1 MKKNIFITTYFME
14 IGGVERSLIGL
25 LHNIDYS
32 KYQVDLFVW
41 QHSGFFMNYIPKEVN
56 LLKENHKYAAFAKPL
71 RSVLF
76 SKDILIGLARV
87 YALLLNRKKHI
98 FNNASVFSYVVK
110 SMSPFLPKITSK
122 QYDLAISF
130 IEPHPWLCNQ
140 INAKRKV
147 AWIHTDYTSVGV
159 DTEYEL
165 PIWSRYD
172 NIIAI
177 SDSAK
182 DSFLKVFPTLSD
194 KVLVI
199 ENIISLEML
208 ESQSLREI
216 ELIKGKE
223 ICLCSVGRFSY
234 PKNFENIPNITKR
247 ILNAGYRI
255 KWYIIGYGTDESLI
269 REKIKEESVEE
280 NVIILGKKDN
290 PYPYI
295 KFCDIYV
302 QPSRYE
308 GKSVAVREAQIL
320 KKPVIITNYPTAA
333 SQVMHRIDGYI
344 VPMDN
349 AGCANGI
356 IDFIKNK
363 PLQESII
370 SYLKQHDY
378 SNYSEIDKFYKLI
391 D

>member
-1 MKKNIFITTYFME
+1 ME

-56 LLKENHKYAAFAKPL
+56 LLKENRKYAAFAKPL

-76 SKDILIGLARV
+76 SKDVLIGLARV
-87 YALLLNRKKHI
+87 YALLLNRRKHI

-110 SMSPFLPKITSK
+110 SMCPFLPKVTSK
-122 QYDLAISF
+122 KYDLAVSF
-130 IEPHPWLCNQ
+130 IEPHSWLCNQ

-159 DTEYEL
+159 DTKCEL
-165 PIWSRYD
+165 PIWGHYD

-177 SDSAK
+177 SNSAR
-182 DSFLKVFPTLSD
+182 DSFLKVFPTLLE

-199 ENIISLEML
+199 ENIISLKML
-208 ESQSLREI
+208 KSQAFCEI
-216 ELIKGKE
+216 ELVKGKE
-223 ICLCSVGRFSY
+223 ISLCSVGRFSY
-234 PKNFENIPNITKR
+234 QKNFENIPNIAKR
-247 ILNAGYRI
+247 ILNAGYSI
-255 KWYIIGYGTDESLI
+255 KWYIIGYGSDESLI
-269 REKIKEESVEE
+269 REKIKKESVEE

-320 KKPVIITNYPTAA
+320 KKPVVITNYPTAD
-333 SQVMHRIDGYI
+333 SQIKHKIDGYI

-378 SNYSEIDKFYKLI
+378 SNYSEIGKFYKLM